1 MPRRRSQLRRLQEA
15 RAELAAAAVL
25 LDLSR
30 SLGEVTTS
38 TDAAQRIAA
47 AVPAVTTADRAS
59 VLLPTGDGRFQPAGV
74 VGYGD
79 AACSEHR
86 SFTPADLGVD
96 PDDLPEAVLFRAG
109 HGPRPVED
117 ALAQVGA
124 AAVLLVAVRARGE
137 LLALVSADWL
147 DASRVP
153 AEEVVGPRIAALADQ
168 ASSSLANA
176 GLLDRVRHQALH
188 DALTGLPNQTLFGD
202 RATHALARARRHGE
216 RFAVGVLDLDRFKTV
231 NDSLGHRAGDDLLVQ
246 VATRLRTA
254 VREPD
259 TVARMGGDEFTLL
272 LLDLEPYGEAVVAE
286 RLLAAFEDPFLIEGH
301 QLRVTPSIGLAA
313 FPADGDTPERL
324 LRSADAAMYRAK
336 ETGRNTWA
344 TYASGMSE
352 RAYDRLTLEADL
364 HRALDRHELR
374 LGFQP
379 VVRMTDR
386 ATAGVE
392 AIVRWEHPSF
402 GVLGSPEFMPL
413 AEETGLVA
421 EIDAWVLR
429 QACLELGRADAGG
442 AELGWVAV
450 DLSGR
455 FLTRPTLLRHVRTAL
470 HDGGLAPE
478 RLVVEVAES
487 ITGSPSA
494 GLLDALRELRSM
506 GVCVALDHFG
516 RGHAPLAELGNLP
529 LGRIKIDRS
538 FLTGMNAAT
547 EDAPVVSGVVAM
559 AHGLGLEVVAM
570 GVETEEQLA
579 FVARFGVD
587 LAQGAVLGRVRN
599 VLDPQGTGTSG
610 A

>member
-1 MPRRRSQLRRLQEA
+1 MSRRRSQLAALRRA
-15 RAELAAAAVL
+15 RAELATAAVL

-30 SLGEVTTS
+30 SLGEVTSS
-38 TDAAQRIAA
+38 TDAAHRIAA

-59 VLLPTGDGRFQPAGV
+59 VLLPADDGRLLPTSV

-79 AACSEHR
+79 GASLER
-86 SFTPADLGVD
+86 NSFTPTGLGVD
-96 PDDLPEAVLFRAG
+96 PDDLHEPVLFRAG
-109 HGPRPVED
+109 NAPRPVED
-117 ALAQVGA
+117 ALAHVGA
-124 AAVLLVAVRARGE
+124 AAVLLVAVQARGE
-137 LLALVSADWL
+137 LLALIAAEWL

-153 AEEVVGPRIAALADQ
+153 AEEVVGPRFAALADQ
-168 ASSSLANA
+168 AASSLANA

-188 DALTGLPNQTLFGD
+188 DALTGLPNQTLFAD
-202 RATHALARARRHGE
+202 RAAHALARARRHSD

-246 VATRLRTA
+246 VASRLRAA

-272 LLDLEPYGEAVVAE
+272 LLELEPYGEAVVAE
-286 RLLAAFEDPFLIEGH
+286 RLLAAFEDPFVIEGH

-336 ETGRNTWA
+336 ENGRNTWA

-364 HRALDRHELR
+364 HRALERHELR

-379 VVRMTDR
+379 VVRVADR
-386 ATAGVE
+386 VTAGVE

-402 GVLGSPEFMPL
+402 GVLSSREFIPL

-442 AELGWVAV
+442 VEVGWVAV
-450 DLSGR
+450 NLSAR
-455 FLTRPTLLRHVRTAL
+455 FLTHPSLLRHVRAAL
-470 HDGGLAPE
+470 HDGGLTPE
-478 RLVVEVAES
+478 RLAVEVAES

-494 GLLDALRELRSM
+494 GLLEAFRELSSM

-516 RGHAPLAELGNLP
+516 RGHAPLAELGKLA

-538 FLTGMNAAT
+538 FLTGINAAT
-547 EDAPVVSGVVAM
+547 EYAPVVSGVVAI
-559 AHGLGLEVVAM
+559 AHGLGLEVAAV

-587 LAQGAVLGRVRN
+587 LAQGSVLGRVRN
-599 VLDPQGTGTSG
+599 GLHPEDTSTSG